1 MGAAALAEFG
11 YALPPANIEVLD
23 GCDGWLAGPHDS
35 ESYPES
41 WHAGPEGV
49 PGVILRGHYELYANI
64 RPSKSHPAVPSL
76 VKDVDLVIVRENTEG
91 FYPDRNMFS
100 GNGEFMPTPD
110 LALCVGK
117 FSRPAARRIARA
129 AFELAQ
135 IRRRHVTI
143 VHKSNVIPVCFG
155 LFLEECRA
163 VAREHPDVVVDDFLL
178 DAMAAHLVR
187 RPQAFDVIVT
197 ENLFGDT
204 LSDLASELT
213 GSLGMAASI
222 NAGEKYAMAQAA
234 HGSAP
239 DIAGQGIANPL
250 GNGDVRRHAAAV
262 ARGQTRRRH
271 RGHRP
276 RTPGG
281 RAFLSAGLPAARSQ
295 ACRGLA
301 AWLVLLRRCALGVG
315 ATLMGGPYP
324 LVAAG
329 VRGENHDRNSIRP
342 RERQRPIQWH
352 AGCPAASGQDL
363 RRQ

>member
-1 MGAAALAEFG
+1 MTDGLRLACMLGDGIGPEIVPAARRIADEALARSGAAPVDWVDLPMGAAALAEFG

-49 PGVILRGHYELYANI
+49 PGVTLRGRYELYANI

-110 LALCVGK
+110 LALCVAK
-117 FSRPAARRIARA
+117 FSRPAARRIAKS

-135 IRRRHVTI
+135 LRRRHVTI
-143 VHKSNVIPVCFG
+143 VHKANVIPVCFG

-239 DIAGQGIANPL
+239 DIAGQGVANPL
-250 GNGDVRRHAAAV
+250 GMVMSVAMLLQWLGDKHAAAAV
-262 ARGQTRRRH
+262 AAAATSIEAAVDAVISRGVVTRDM
-271 RGHRP
+271 
-276 RTPGG
+276 GG
-281 RAFLSAGLPAARSQ
+281 SATTATVTEAIVGGLPS
-295 ACRGLA
+295 
-301 AWLVLLRRCALGVG
+301 
-315 ATLMGGPYP
+315 
-324 LVAAG
+324 
-329 VRGENHDRNSIRP
+329 
-342 RERQRPIQWH
+342 
-352 AGCPAASGQDL
+352 AS
-363 RRQ
+363 

>member
-1 MGAAALAEFG
+1 MTGGLRLACMLGDGIGPEIVPAARQIADEALARSGAAPVDWVELPMGAAALAEFG

-23 GCDGWLAGPHDS
+23 VCDGWLAGPHDS

-41 WHAGPEGV
+41 WHTGPEGV

-250 GNGDVRRHAAAV
+250 GMVMSVAMLLQWLGDKHADVAVAAAATSIEAAV
-262 ARGQTRRRH
+262 DAVISSGVVTRDM
-271 RGHRP
+271 
-276 RTPGG
+276 GG
-281 RAFLSAGLPAARSQ
+281 SATTANVTEAIVRGLPA
-295 ACRGLA
+295 
-301 AWLVLLRRCALGVG
+301 
-315 ATLMGGPYP
+315 
-324 LVAAG
+324 G
-329 VRGENHDRNSIRP
+329 VRS
-342 RERQRPIQWH
+342 
-352 AGCPAASGQDL
+352 
-363 RRQ
+363 